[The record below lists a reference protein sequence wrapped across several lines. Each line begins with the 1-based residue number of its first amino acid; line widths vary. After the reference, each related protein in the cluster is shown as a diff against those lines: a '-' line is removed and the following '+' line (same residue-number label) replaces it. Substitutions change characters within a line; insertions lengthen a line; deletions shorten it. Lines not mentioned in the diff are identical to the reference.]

1 MRTCWEPVENMLG
14 PSWEPVGN
22 PLGTCWKPVGNM
34 SATCQEPIGNMS
46 GSSREPVMLMVR
58 RSVLELA
65 PAESSPSA
73 VCAAL
78 SFLIWLRCSWI
89 HSGFEGS
96 SCVHTT
102 SVLLSRLYFY
112 LIIMIKIINYFS
124 SANYLL
130 WCGISFA
137 SNCHEWTGRRLGNTR
152 RAAERG

>member
-78 SFLIWLRCSWI
+78 SFLI
-89 HSGFEGS
+89 
-96 SCVHTT
+96 
-102 SVLLSRLYFY
+102 
-112 LIIMIKIINYFS
+112 
-124 SANYLL
+124 
-130 WCGISFA
+130 
-137 SNCHEWTGRRLGNTR
+137 
-152 RAAERG
+152 